1 MASITASEIRE
12 RVNLTEGDA
21 SDAAVLRFAKVAAL
35 TVGLELQKTVY
46 YEDCADEEAEAI
58 RNIAAVYCK
67 CKATGGSFSGLNFR
81 LGDLAVDESGEEDLA
96 FLMGEAQR
104 ILDRLKQPYV
114 GSA

>member
-1 MASITASEIRE
+1 MAAVSALEIRE
-12 RVNLTEGDA
+12 RVNLTEADVPDDVA
-21 SDAAVLRFAKVAAL
+21 LRFAKTAAL
-35 TVGLELQKTVY
+35 TVGLELGKAVY
-46 YEDCADEEAEAI
+46 YEDCTDEEAEAI

-67 CKATGGSFSGLNFR
+67 CKTTGGSFSGLNFR
-81 LGDLAVDESGEEDLA
+81 LGDFAVDESAEEDLQ